1 MKIHQ
6 SALTVELKNKIYEE
20 FNNAAIKATGING
33 LDEEPISFERR
44 DGSNVI
50 ACVVVQ
56 MFWGQLHIKY
66 LFVEENYRCLGI
78 ATELMQHAFNY
89 GKSRNCTFA
98 FVETMNFQA
107 VGFYQKLGFNVELSR
122 GGYDKNSSLNYLK
135 KNL

>member
-6 SALTVELKNKIYEE
+6 STLTAELKNKIYEE
-20 FNNAAIKATGING
+20 FSSAAIKATGING
-33 LDEEPISFERR
+33 LNEEPISFERR
-44 DGSNVI
+44 EGSNI
-50 ACVVVQ
+50 IGCVVVQ

-66 LFVEENYRCLGI
+66 LFVEENYRSLGI

-89 GKSRNCTFA
+89 AKSCNCTFA

-122 GGYDKNSSLNYLK
+122 GGYDKNSSMNYLK
-135 KNL
+135 MDL

>member
-6 SALTVELKNKIYEE
+6 STLTAELKNKICEE
-20 FNNAAIKATGING
+20 FSNAAIKATGING
-33 LDEEPISFERR
+33 LSEEPISFERG
-44 DGSNVI
+44 DGPNVI

-107 VGFYQKLGFNVELSR
+107 VGFYQKLGFNIELSR
-122 GGYDKNSSLNYLK
+122 GGYDKNSRFNYLK
-135 KNL
+135 KDL

>member
-6 SALTVELKNKIYEE
+6 STLTAELKNKIYEE
-20 FNNAAIKATGING
+20 FSNAAIKVTGING
-33 LDEEPISFERR
+33 LNEEPISFERR
-44 DGSNVI
+44 EGSNI
-50 ACVVVQ
+50 IGCVVVQ

-78 ATELMQHAFNY
+78 ATELMQHVFNY

-98 FVETMNFQA
+98 FVETMSFQD

-135 KNL
+135 KDL

>member
-6 SALTVELKNKIYEE
+6 SALTAELKNKIYEE
-20 FNNAAIKATGING
+20 FSNAAIKATGING
-33 LDEEPISFERR
+33 LNEEPISFERR
-44 DGSNVI
+44 EGSNI
-50 ACVVVQ
+50 IGCVVVQ

-122 GGYDKNSSLNYLK
+122 GGYDKNSSMNYLK
-135 KNL
+135 KDL

>member
-6 SALTVELKNKIYEE
+6 STLTAELKNKIYEE
-20 FNNAAIKATGING
+20 FSSAAIKATGING
-33 LDEEPISFERR
+33 LNEEPISFERR
-44 DGSNVI
+44 AGSNI
-50 ACVVVQ
+50 IGCVVVQ

-98 FVETMNFQA
+98 FVETMNF
-107 VGFYQKLGFNVELSR
+107 N
-122 GGYDKNSSLNYLK
+122 
-135 KNL
+135 